1 VSDQE
6 DLPEVVFA
14 EHPQR
19 TCREPV
25 TEDGLIDH
33 WCSLAEFHPGPHCP
47 RTLRPAILRRQRWEK
62 ANPGWEKLVP
72 QNDPFKDITKAEGG
86 V

>member
-1 VSDQE
+1 MVAFS
-6 DLPEVVFA
+6 

-33 WCSLAEFHPGPHCP
+33 WCSLPELHPGPHTP
-47 RTLRPAILRRQRWEK
+47 KTLRAAIERREAWE
-62 ANPGWEKLVP
+62 AAHPGWQELMKHD
-72 QNDPFKDITKAEGG
+72 DPFAEIKP
-86 V
+86 